1 MDQVRTG
8 ALIRRLRTELHL
20 TQKQLAEQL
29 CVSDKAVSKWECG
42 NGCPD
47 ISLLAALAD
56 ALGTDIQVLL
66 SGEISK
72 QKGNANMKRLK
83 FYVCRSCGN
92 ILTAASDASVTCC
105 GSRLSALEP
114 RKAEAHEQLQV
125 EDIGGELYL
134 SSEHEMTKEH
144 YISFVAYVNASS
156 VLLYRQYPE
165 WNLQVRMPL
174 FRSGRLVWYCTKCGL
189 LYQDLRMK

>member
-174 FRSGRLVWYCTKCGL
+174 FRSGRLVWYCTECGL

>member
-114 RKAEAHEQLQV
+114 RKAEAH
-125 EDIGGELYL
+125 
-134 SSEHEMTKEH
+134 
-144 YISFVAYVNASS
+144 
-156 VLLYRQYPE
+156 
-165 WNLQVRMPL
+165 
-174 FRSGRLVWYCTKCGL
+174 
-189 LYQDLRMK
+189 